1 MTGLPTIHNSET
13 DEAPA
18 REITTSAY
26 TKSIL
31 SIKRLLEHV

>member
-18 REITTSAY
+18 REITTSAAAY

-31 SIKRLLEHV
+31 S